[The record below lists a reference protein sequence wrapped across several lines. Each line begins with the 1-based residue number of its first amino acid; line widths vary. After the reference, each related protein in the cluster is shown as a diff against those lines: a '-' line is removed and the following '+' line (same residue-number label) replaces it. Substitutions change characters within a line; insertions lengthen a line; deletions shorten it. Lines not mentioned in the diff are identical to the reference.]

1 MYYSKFIY
9 LLYVFFKVS
18 ESVGY
23 SSLSYLSVYLFKF
36 KFIMIYLGIY
46 LAVDMPGCG
55 HGRTASSCFS

>member
-36 KFIMIYLGIY
+36 KFIYLGIY
-46 LAVDMPGCG
+46 LAVDMPG
-55 HGRTASSCFS
+55 

>member
-9 LLYVFFKVS
+9 LSYVFFKVS

-36 KFIMIYLGIY
+36 NLKFIYLGIY
-46 LAVDMPGCG
+46 LAVDMPG
-55 HGRTASSCFS
+55 